1 MVLFMLSFLDVF
13 SLLFPDQSS
22 PDWKPCQRAVGR
34 AHWCKNPLDRDVS
47 IMGKWKKRRWQPKRR
62 RRVQYVMNIHSGCF
76 LSSIYSRSKQHEE
89 ADPDT
94 STDMCF
100 SVCVYVCVSAYT
112 VDILTCL
119 MKS

>member
-47 IMGKWKKRRWQPKRR
+47 IMGEVEEETLAAEETETGTVCDEHTFGMFSKL
-62 RRVQYVMNIHSGCF
+62 YL
-76 LSSIYSRSKQHEE
+76 LSLQTARGSRPRH
-89 ADPDT
+89 
-94 STDMCF
+94 F
-100 SVCVYVCVSAYT
+100 H
-112 VDILTCL
+112 
-119 MKS
+119 